1 LHAARQDLI
10 CARPQDARQTNPNTQ
25 QFSTWIKDHR
35 IGEVEC
41 LVPDIN
47 GVLRGKV
54 AGRKIRLQP

>member
-1 LHAARQDLI
+1 MPAM
-10 CARPQDARQTNPNTQ
+10 TNPNTQ